1 MRNSRQLSVA
11 AALNFYFRYAAW
23 CVSES
28 KNKRRPFLAA
38 LFRIVTGK
46 AV

>member
-1 MRNSRQLSVA
+1 MSGLLINMGA
-11 AALNFYFRYAAW
+11 
-23 CVSES
+23 
-28 KNKRRPFLAA
+28 KTKRRPFLAA